1 MSTPGRFDRGVHTA
15 MKAFSAEEKGRIE
28 DAHRSGEPLM
38 CPRCDVRLDER
49 RVPPS
54 QLVSYVRRR
63 LVVVC
68 PSCRAHL
75 VLDQMISR

>member
-1 MSTPGRFDRGVHTA
+1 MSAPGRFDRGVHRVTRT
-15 MKAFSAEEKGRIE
+15 FSAEEKRRIE
-28 DAHRSGEPLM
+28 DAHRSGEPLL
-38 CPRCDVRLDER
+38 CPTCHVRLDER
-49 RVPPS
+49 SVPPS
-54 QLVSYVRRR
+54 KLVSYVRRR